1 MEIQTT
7 NKKLSKKER
16 LSLISLAMEKQI
28 RLLDSVTV
36 ETLNEL
42 VDVNDASC
50 HAFMEA
56 RGHMIQARAILNQF
70 TTSGLSVVKNGVM
83 QA

>member
-1 MEIQTT
+1 MTVETKQ
-7 NKKLSKKER
+7 KLSKKER

-56 RGHMIQARAILNQF
+56 RAHMIEARGILANF
-70 TTSGLSVVKNGVM
+70 TKSNLSIVKNGDM

>member
-1 MEIQTT
+1 MAIETKQ
-7 NKKLSKKER
+7 KLSKKER
-16 LSLISLAMEKQI
+16 LALISLAMEKQI

-42 VDVNDASC
+42 VDVSDASA

-56 RGHMIQARAILNQF
+56 RAHMMQARGILAQF
-70 TTSGLSVVKNGVM
+70 TQSNLTVVRKNGLE
-83 QA
+83 A

>member
-1 MEIQTT
+1 MAIQTDKRLT
-7 NKKLSKKER
+7 KKER
-16 LSLISLAMEKQI
+16 LNLISLAMEKQI
-28 RLLDSVTV
+28 KLLDSVTV

-56 RGHMIQARAILNQF
+56 RGHMMQARGILQQF
-70 TTSGLSVVKNGVM
+70 TQSGLSIVKHGGM
-83 QA
+83 EA